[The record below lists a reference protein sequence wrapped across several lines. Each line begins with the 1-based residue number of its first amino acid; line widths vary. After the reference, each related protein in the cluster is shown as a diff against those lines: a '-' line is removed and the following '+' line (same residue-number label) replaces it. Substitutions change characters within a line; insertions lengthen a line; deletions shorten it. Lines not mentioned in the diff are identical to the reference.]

1 MIPNPPWHDY
11 LAAGLAALGVIILV
25 LYFITQ
31 ARRRHSSEEYAYE
44 QEGFLSDDA
53 SWAAAIRDQLRS
65 PGRFRPSQPLWRD
78 EPAREP
84 AGETAD
90 WATTTLVGFG
100 RWRSDLEAELRDWRR
115 ELVTQLP
122 D

>member
-1 MIPNPPWHDY
+1 MIPSPHWHDY
-11 LAAGLAALGVIILV
+11 LAAGFVALGVIIGV
-25 LYFITQ
+25 LYFIT
-31 ARRRHSSEEYAYE
+31 RVRGRHTSEEYAYE
-44 QEGFLSDDA
+44 QEGFLPDDA
-53 SWAAAIRDQLRS
+53 GWAAALRDQLRS
-65 PGRFRPSQPLWRD
+65 PGQFRPSQPLWRD
-78 EPAREP
+78 EP